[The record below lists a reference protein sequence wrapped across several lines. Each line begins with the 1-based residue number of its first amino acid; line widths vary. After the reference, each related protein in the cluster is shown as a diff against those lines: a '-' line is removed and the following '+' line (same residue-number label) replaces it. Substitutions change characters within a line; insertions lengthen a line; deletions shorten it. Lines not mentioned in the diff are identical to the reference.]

1 MFYFDFFQGE
11 EDEEEIEEEIKTTQR
26 NDKEDNDETQ
36 ENGEDN
42 ENESE
47 FNKFSERIFFFN
59 SHFIIIFPCCILY
72 AELLHKTD
80 NNYRTGRR
88 SQLKSILQIISKI
101 QVTFKISFKI

>member
-59 SHFIIIFPCCILY
+59 SHFIIIFPCC
-72 AELLHKTD
+72 TD